1 MKNHILQL
9 TRYTGQQVTD
19 YEPSSYLAKNE
30 NRNGDFDVFDP
41 DQNWTGH
48 NNINEVYYTIRTPS
62 YFDVLPIERNNKIVY
77 NIFF

>member
-19 YEPSSYLAKNE
+19 YEPSYLAKNE

-41 DQNWTGH
+41 DQNWTDT
-48 NNINEVYYTIRTPS
+48 IILMRYTILLGHLHILT
-62 YFDVLPIERNNKIVY
+62 YFLSNETIKSFT
-77 NIFF
+77 IFFLI